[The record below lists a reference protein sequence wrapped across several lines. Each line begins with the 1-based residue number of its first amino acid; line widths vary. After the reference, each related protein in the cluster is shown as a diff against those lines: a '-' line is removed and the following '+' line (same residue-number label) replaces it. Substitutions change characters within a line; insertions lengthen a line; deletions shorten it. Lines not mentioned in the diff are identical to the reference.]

1 MESMH
6 LLDPNPGGERT
17 VLLLHG
23 LGANASSWTLQF
35 GPLIEA
41 GFRPLAPDLPG
52 FGQSIYDGR
61 GWNLRRVAR
70 ELAGLLDDL
79 KVDQVDV
86 VGLSMGG
93 VIAQRLALDFPSR
106 VRKLVLA
113 STFGALRPE
122 RFSGWYYLLRRV
134 ALVSFKG
141 IPDQAEFVA
150 RRLFPADDQEP
161 LRRLLVEQITQAD
174 PRAYQAAMRALGWF
188 DSRRA
193 LSRISVPTLVITGLQ
208 DGTVSPAVQA
218 QLVKHIRGARQV
230 TVAGA
235 GHAVSADHPNE
246 FNQALLSFLLEPV
259 FAAGAPGV
267 GRD

>member
-1 MESMH
+1 MNRMH
-6 LLDPNPGGERT
+6 LLDPNPDSEQA

-35 GPLIEA
+35 APLIKA

-52 FGQSIYDGR
+52 FGQSGYDGR
-61 GWNLRRVAR
+61 GWSLRRVAS
-70 ELAGLLDDL
+70 ELVALLDERGL
-79 KVDQVDV
+79 ERVDV

-93 VIAQRLALDFPSR
+93 VIAQRCALDFPRR

-113 STFGALRPE
+113 STFAALRPE
-122 RFSGWYYLLRRV
+122 RLAGWFYLLRRV

-141 IPDQAEFVA
+141 IPDQAGFVA

-174 PRAYQAAMRALGWF
+174 PRAYHAAMRALGWF
-188 DSRRA
+188 DSRRS
-193 LSRISVPTLVITGLQ
+193 LSRVRVPTLVITGLQ

-218 QLVKHIRGARQV
+218 QLVKRIRGARQV

-235 GHAVSADHPNE
+235 GHAVSVDHPAE
-246 FNQALLSFLLEPV
+246 FNQALLSFLVEPG
-259 FAAGAPGV
+259 AGTPGV
-267 GRD
+267 AGI